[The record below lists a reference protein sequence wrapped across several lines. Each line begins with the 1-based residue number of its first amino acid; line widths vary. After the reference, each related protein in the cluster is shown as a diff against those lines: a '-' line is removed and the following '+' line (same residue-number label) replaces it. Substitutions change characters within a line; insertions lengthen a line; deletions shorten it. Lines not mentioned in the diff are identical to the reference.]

1 MTISSFKLVCHKVLD
16 NFKASTPA
24 FLEVS
29 RFSFLK
35 KTVFFFLQKHQQT
48 FRADLVTFTEEI
60 LNGRLHFLC
69 SAMSQILYPPPDIS
83 SLNIVLV
90 LWPIEHVQK
99 KEIGKSEIF
108 SAKFC

>member
-1 MTISSFKLVCHKVLD
+1 MD

-35 KTVFFFLQKHQQT
+35 KT

-60 LNGRLHFLC
+60 LNGKLHFLC

>member
-1 MTISSFKLVCHKVLD
+1 MRIWSHLLNKYLIEKL
-16 NFKASTPA
+16 
-24 FLEVS
+24 
-29 RFSFLK
+29 
-35 KTVFFFLQKHQQT
+35 
-48 FRADLVTFTEEI
+48 
-60 LNGRLHFLC
+60 
-69 SAMSQILYPPPDIS
+69 ILYPPPDIS